1 MIAASLT
8 SRPPANWK
16 VGVSGSTSVSVALP
30 RALSADA
37 AEIPS
42 ARPFTDEYAFLLVS
56 SKGDVPFPKMA
67 GSFDAVTPSSKLPT
81 DPRIASDPS
90 DAAFRPHAPLAFPS
104 ALSSEMFT
112 CNGRP
117 SVQLRFTP
125 STAAL
130 VASENADVAFP
141 SGVVSGTISVTL
153 IGVPGHGFDGAVVP
167 VAEFVF
173 APALLELLLLL

>member
-8 SRPPANWK
+8 SRPPANWN

-56 SKGDVPFPKMA
+56 SNGDVPFPNMA
-67 GSFDAVTPSSKLPT
+67 GSLEAVTPSSKLPT

-90 DAAFRPHAPLAFPS
+90 DAALRPHATLAFTS
-104 ALSSEMFT
+104 ALSSQIVT
-112 CNGRP
+112 WSGRP

-125 STAAL
+125 SMAAL
-130 VASENADVAFP
+130 VASENAAVAF
-141 SGVVSGTISVTL
+141 
-153 IGVPGHGFDGAVVP
+153 
-167 VAEFVF
+167 
-173 APALLELLLLL
+173 